1 MTNIIEDSK
10 IYINKN
16 WRLILFYIFVLLIVY
31 LGGPDTAV
39 QFAPHIYFLTYSIL
53 LFISTS
59 KIIPCKLELNNY
71 ISLIIT
77 IIFII
82 IMIVKKVKLSF
93 GMEILSVVTLF
104 PLIFIWFIIGVNINN
119 STTICS

>member
-31 LGGPDTAV
+31 FNGPDTAV
-39 QFAPHIYFLTYSIL
+39 QLAPHIFFLTYSIL
-53 LFISTS
+53 LILSNA
-59 KIIPCKLELNNY
+59 KIIPCKLKLNDY
-71 ISLIIT
+71 ISSIIT

-82 IMIVKKVKLSF
+82 IMIVKKVKISV
-93 GMEILSVVTLF
+93 GMQILGIITLY
-104 PLIFIWFIIGVNINN
+104 PLIFIWFIIGVATS
-119 STTICS
+119 STNICS

>member
-31 LGGPDTAV
+31 LNGPDTAV
-39 QFAPHIYFLTYSIL
+39 QLAPHIFFLTYSIL
-53 LFISTS
+53 LLLSNA
-59 KIIPCKLELNNY
+59 KIIPCKLVLNDY
-71 ISLIIT
+71 ISSIMT

-104 PLIFIWFIIGVNINN
+104 PLIFIWFIIGVA
-119 STTICS
+119 SAQICS